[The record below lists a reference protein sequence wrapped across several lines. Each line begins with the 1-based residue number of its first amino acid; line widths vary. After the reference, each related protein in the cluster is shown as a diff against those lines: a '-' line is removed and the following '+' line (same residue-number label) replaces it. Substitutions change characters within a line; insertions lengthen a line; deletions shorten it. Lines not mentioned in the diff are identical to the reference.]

1 MEELKTLS
9 LGEIKEKI
17 TSTQD
22 LYLVSVD
29 YDNKDGIK
37 LEKNINLSNLDTIL
51 KEVKNFYKLYIFNE
65 DFMLT
70 VFNFGDNEYK
80 YTKIIKSD
88 FDKNEE
94 RKIKETIK
102 YIYMREYGRL
112 KVRIGKIGEREVIQY
127 ISFDK
132 GGSKNDEKQ

>member
-1 MEELKTLS
+1 MEEFKTLS

-22 LYLVSVD
+22 LYLVSVN

-51 KEVKNFYKLYIFNE
+51 EEVKNFYKLYIFNE

-80 YTKIIKSD
+80 YSKVKKSE
-88 FDKNEE
+88 FDKNEKGE
-94 RKIKETIK
+94 IKETKK
-102 YIYMREYGRL
+102 YVYMREYGRL

-127 ISFDK
+127 IKF
-132 GGSKNDEKQ
+132 GGEN

>member
-1 MEELKTLS
+1 MEEFKTLS
-9 LGEIKEKI
+9 LGKIKEKI

-51 KEVKNFYKLYIFNE
+51 EEVTNFYKLYIFNE

-70 VFNFGDNEYK
+70 VFNFGNNEYRYSK
-80 YTKIIKSD
+80 VKKSD
-88 FDKNEE
+88 FDS
-94 RKIKETIK
+94 ETIK
-102 YIYMREYGRL
+102 YVYMREYGRL

-127 ISFDK
+127 IKF
-132 GGSKNDEKQ
+132 GGEN

>member
-1 MEELKTLS
+1 MEEFKTLS

-29 YDNKDGIK
+29 YDDKDGIK
-37 LEKNINLSNLDTIL
+37 LENNINLSNLDTIL
-51 KEVKNFYKLYIFNE
+51 EEVKNFYKLYIFNE

-70 VFNFGDNEYK
+70 IFNFGNNEYRYSK
-80 YTKIIKSD
+80 VKKSD
-88 FDKNEE
+88 FDS
-94 RKIKETIK
+94 ETIK
-102 YIYMREYGRL
+102 YVYMREYGRL

-127 ISFDK
+127 IKF
-132 GGSKNDEKQ
+132 GGEN

>member
-1 MEELKTLS
+1 MEEFKTLS

-51 KEVKNFYKLYIFNE
+51 EEVKNFYKLYIFNE

-80 YTKIIKSD
+80 YTKITKSD
-88 FDKNEE
+88 FDS
-94 RKIKETIK
+94 ETIK

-112 KVRIGKIGEREVIQY
+112 RVRIGKIGEREVIQY
-127 ISFDK
+127 IKF
-132 GGSKNDEKQ
+132 GGEN

>member
-1 MEELKTLS
+1 MEEFKTLS
-9 LGEIKEKI
+9 LGEIKNKI

-51 KEVKNFYKLYIFNE
+51 EKVKNFYKLYIFNE

-80 YTKIIKSD
+80 YTKITKSD
-88 FDKNEE
+88 FDS
-94 RKIKETIK
+94 ETIK

-127 ISFDK
+127 IKF
-132 GGSKNDEKQ
+132 GGED

>member
-1 MEELKTLS
+1 MEEFKTLS
-9 LGEIKEKI
+9 LGKIKEKI

-51 KEVKNFYKLYIFNE
+51 EEVKNFYKLYIFNE

-70 VFNFGDNEYK
+70 IFNFGNNEYRYSK
-80 YTKIIKSD
+80 VKKSD
-88 FDKNEE
+88 FDS
-94 RKIKETIK
+94 ETIK
-102 YIYMREYGRL
+102 YVYMREYGRL

-127 ISFDK
+127 IKF
-132 GGSKNDEKQ
+132 GGEN

>member
-1 MEELKTLS
+1 MEEFKTLS
-9 LGEIKEKI
+9 LGEIKNKI

-51 KEVKNFYKLYIFNE
+51 EKVKNFYKLYIFNE

-70 VFNFGDNEYK
+70 VFNFGENEYRYSK
-80 YTKIIKSD
+80 ITKSE
-88 FDKNEE
+88 FDKNEKGE
-94 RKIKETIK
+94 IKETIK
-102 YIYMREYGRL
+102 YIYMREHGRL

-127 ISFDK
+127 IKF
-132 GGSKNDEKQ
+132 GGED

>member
-1 MEELKTLS
+1 MEEFKTLS
-9 LGEIKEKI
+9 LGKIKEKI

-51 KEVKNFYKLYIFNE
+51 EEVKNFYKLYIFNE

-70 VFNFGDNEYK
+70 VFNFGNNEYRYSK
-80 YTKIIKSD
+80 VKKSD
-88 FDKNEE
+88 FDS
-94 RKIKETIK
+94 ETIK
-102 YIYMREYGRL
+102 YVYMREYGRL

-127 ISFDK
+127 IKF
-132 GGSKNDEKQ
+132 GGENYWLEKLLNINLEYL

>member
-1 MEELKTLS
+1 MEEFKTLS

-51 KEVKNFYKLYIFNE
+51 EEIKNFYKLYIFNE

-70 VFNFGDNEYK
+70 VFNFGNNEYRYSK
-80 YTKIIKSD
+80 VKKSD
-88 FDKNEE
+88 FDS
-94 RKIKETIK
+94 ETIK
-102 YIYMREYGRL
+102 YVYMREYGRL

-127 ISFDK
+127 IKF
-132 GGSKNDEKQ
+132 GGEN

>member
-1 MEELKTLS
+1 MEEFKTLS

-29 YDNKDGIK
+29 YDNKDRIK

-51 KEVKNFYKLYIFNE
+51 EEVKNFYKLYIFNE

-70 VFNFGDNEYK
+70 VFNFGDNKYK
-80 YTKIIKSD
+80 YSKVKKSE
-88 FDKNEE
+88 FDKNEKGE
-94 RKIKETIK
+94 IKETIK
-102 YIYMREYGRL
+102 YVYMREYGRL

-127 ISFDK
+127 IKF
-132 GGSKNDEKQ
+132 GGEN

>member
-1 MEELKTLS
+1 MEEFKTLS

-51 KEVKNFYKLYIFNE
+51 EEVKNFYKLYIFNE

-70 VFNFGDNEYK
+70 VFNFGNNEYRYSK
-80 YTKIIKSD
+80 VKKSD
-88 FDKNEE
+88 FDS
-94 RKIKETIK
+94 ETIK
-102 YIYMREYGRL
+102 YVYMREYGRL

-127 ISFDK
+127 IKF
-132 GGSKNDEKQ
+132 GGEN

>member
-1 MEELKTLS
+1 MEEFKTLS
-9 LGEIKEKI
+9 LEEIKNKI
-17 TSTQD
+17 ASTQD

-51 KEVKNFYKLYIFNE
+51 EKVKNFYKLYIFNE

-70 VFNFGDNEYK
+70 VFNFGDNEYRYSEVK
-80 YTKIIKSD
+80 KSE
-88 FDKNEE
+88 FDKNEKGE
-94 RKIKETIK
+94 IKETIK
-102 YIYMREYGRL
+102 YVYMREYGRL

-127 ISFDK
+127 IKF
-132 GGSKNDEKQ
+132 GGEN

>member
-17 TSTQD
+17 MSTQD

-94 RKIKETIK
+94 GKIKETIK

-112 KVRIGKIGEREVIQY
+112 KARIGKIGEREVIQY
-127 ISFDK
+127 IKF
-132 GGSKNDEKQ
+132 GGED

>member
-1 MEELKTLS
+1 MEEFKTLS

-51 KEVKNFYKLYIFNE
+51 EEVKNFYKLYIFNE

-70 VFNFGDNEYK
+70 VFNFDNNEYRYSK
-80 YTKIIKSD
+80 VKKSD
-88 FDKNEE
+88 FNS
-94 RKIKETIK
+94 ETIK
-102 YIYMREYGRL
+102 YVYMREYGRL
-112 KVRIGKIGEREVIQY
+112 KVRIGKIREREVIQY
-127 ISFDK
+127 IKF
-132 GGSKNDEKQ
+132 GGEN

>member
-1 MEELKTLS
+1 MEEFKTLS

-17 TSTQD
+17 TSSQD

-51 KEVKNFYKLYIFNE
+51 EEVKNFYKLYIFNE

-80 YTKIIKSD
+80 YTKITKSD
-88 FDKNEE
+88 FDS
-94 RKIKETIK
+94 ETIK

-112 KVRIGKIGEREVIQY
+112 RVRIGKIGEREVIQY
-127 ISFDK
+127 IKF
-132 GGSKNDEKQ
+132 GGEN

>member
-1 MEELKTLS
+1 MEEFKTLS

-51 KEVKNFYKLYIFNE
+51 EEVKNFYKLYIFNE

-70 VFNFGDNEYK
+70 IFNFGNNEYRYSK
-80 YTKIIKSD
+80 VKKSD
-88 FDKNEE
+88 FDS
-94 RKIKETIK
+94 ETIK
-102 YIYMREYGRL
+102 YVYMREYGRL

-127 ISFDK
+127 IKF
-132 GGSKNDEKQ
+132 GGEN

>member
-1 MEELKTLS
+1 MEEFKTLS

-51 KEVKNFYKLYIFNE
+51 EEVKNFYKLYIFNE

-80 YTKIIKSD
+80 YNKVLKSD
-88 FDKNEE
+88 IE
-94 RKIKETIK
+94 KEKIK

-127 ISFDK
+127 IKF
-132 GGSKNDEKQ
+132 GGEN

>member
-1 MEELKTLS
+1 MEEFKTLS

-51 KEVKNFYKLYIFNE
+51 EEVKNFYKLYIFNE

-70 VFNFGDNEYK
+70 VFNFGDNV
-80 YTKIIKSD
+80 SS
-88 FDKNEE
+88 
-94 RKIKETIK
+94 
-102 YIYMREYGRL
+102 
-112 KVRIGKIGEREVIQY
+112 V
-127 ISFDK
+127 
-132 GGSKNDEKQ
+132 

>member
-1 MEELKTLS
+1 MEEFKTLS
-9 LGEIKEKI
+9 LGEIKNKI

-51 KEVKNFYKLYIFNE
+51 EKVKNFYKLYIFNE

-70 VFNFGDNEYK
+70 VFNFGENEYRYSK
-80 YTKIIKSD
+80 ITKSE
-88 FDKNEE
+88 FDKNEKGE
-94 RKIKETIK
+94 IKETIK
-102 YIYMREYGRL
+102 YVYMREHGRL

-127 ISFDK
+127 IKF
-132 GGSKNDEKQ
+132 GGED

>member
-1 MEELKTLS
+1 MEEFKTLS

-51 KEVKNFYKLYIFNE
+51 EEIKNFYKLYIFNE

-70 VFNFGDNEYK
+70 VFNFGNNEYRYSK
-80 YTKIIKSD
+80 VKKSD
-88 FDKNEE
+88 FDS
-94 RKIKETIK
+94 ETIK
-102 YIYMREYGRL
+102 YVYMREYGRL
-112 KVRIGKIGEREVIQY
+112 KVRIGKIREREVIQY
-127 ISFDK
+127 IKF
-132 GGSKNDEKQ
+132 GGED

>member
-1 MEELKTLS
+1 MEEFKTLS

-51 KEVKNFYKLYIFNE
+51 EEVKNFYKLYIFNE

-88 FDKNEE
+88 FDKDEKGQIIEN
-94 RKIKETIK
+94 IK
-102 YIYMREYGRL
+102 YVYMREYGRL

-132 GGSKNDEKQ
+132 GEN

>member
-1 MEELKTLS
+1 MEEFKTLS
-9 LGEIKEKI
+9 LGEIKNKI

-51 KEVKNFYKLYIFNE
+51 EKVKNFYKLYIFNE

-70 VFNFGDNEYK
+70 VFNFDNNEYRYSK
-80 YTKIIKSD
+80 VKKSD
-88 FDKNEE
+88 FNS
-94 RKIKETIK
+94 ETIK

-132 GGSKNDEKQ
+132 GEN

>member
-1 MEELKTLS
+1 MEEFKTLS

-51 KEVKNFYKLYIFNE
+51 EEVKNFYKLYIFNE

-70 VFNFGDNEYK
+70 IFNFGNNEYRYSNVK
-80 YTKIIKSD
+80 KSD
-88 FDKNEE
+88 FDS
-94 RKIKETIK
+94 ETIK
-102 YIYMREYGRL
+102 YVYMREYGRL

-127 ISFDK
+127 IKF
-132 GGSKNDEKQ
+132 GGEN

>member
-1 MEELKTLS
+1 MEEFKTLS

-51 KEVKNFYKLYIFNE
+51 EEVKNFYKLYIFNE

-70 VFNFGDNEYK
+70 IFNFGNNEYRYSK
-80 YTKIIKSD
+80 VKKSD
-88 FDKNEE
+88 FDS
-94 RKIKETIK
+94 ETIK
-102 YIYMREYGRL
+102 YVYMREYGRL

-132 GGSKNDEKQ
+132 GEN

>member
-1 MEELKTLS
+1 MEEFKTLS

-51 KEVKNFYKLYIFNE
+51 EEVKNFYKLYIFNE

-80 YTKIIKSD
+80 YTKITKSD
-88 FDKNEE
+88 FDS
-94 RKIKETIK
+94 ETIK
-102 YIYMREYGRL
+102 YVYMREYGRL

-127 ISFDK
+127 IKF
-132 GGSKNDEKQ
+132 GGEN

>member
-1 MEELKTLS
+1 MEEFKTLS
-9 LGEIKEKI
+9 LGEIKNKI

-51 KEVKNFYKLYIFNE
+51 EKVKNFYKLYIFNE

-70 VFNFGDNEYK
+70 VFNFGENEYRYSK
-80 YTKIIKSD
+80 ITKSE
-88 FDKNEE
+88 FDKNEKGE
-94 RKIKETIK
+94 IKETIK
-102 YIYMREYGRL
+102 YVYMREHGRL
-112 KVRIGKIGEREVIQY
+112 KVRIGKIWEREVIQY
-127 ISFDK
+127 IKF
-132 GGSKNDEKQ
+132 GGED

>member
-1 MEELKTLS
+1 MEEFKTLS

-51 KEVKNFYKLYIFNE
+51 EEVKNFYKLYIFNE

-80 YTKIIKSD
+80 YSKVKKSE
-88 FDKNEE
+88 FDKNEKGE
-94 RKIKETIK
+94 IKETKK
-102 YIYMREYGRL
+102 YVYMREYGRL

-127 ISFDK
+127 IKF
-132 GGSKNDEKQ
+132 GGEN

>member
-1 MEELKTLS
+1 MEEFKTLS

-51 KEVKNFYKLYIFNE
+51 EKVKNFYKLYIFNE

-70 VFNFGDNEYK
+70 VFNFGENEYRYSK
-80 YTKIIKSD
+80 ITKSE
-88 FDKNEE
+88 FDKNEKGE
-94 RKIKETIK
+94 MKETIK
-102 YIYMREYGRL
+102 YIYMREHGRL

-127 ISFDK
+127 IKF
-132 GGSKNDEKQ
+132 GGED

>member
-1 MEELKTLS
+1 MEEFKTLS

-51 KEVKNFYKLYIFNE
+51 EEIKNFYKLYIFNE

-70 VFNFGDNEYK
+70 VFNFGNNEYRYSK
-80 YTKIIKSD
+80 VKKSD
-88 FDKNEE
+88 FDS
-94 RKIKETIK
+94 ETIK
-102 YIYMREYGRL
+102 YVYMREYGRL
-112 KVRIGKIGEREVIQY
+112 KVRIGKIREREVIQY
-127 ISFDK
+127 IKF
-132 GGSKNDEKQ
+132 GGEN

>member
-1 MEELKTLS
+1 MEEFKTLS
-9 LGEIKEKI
+9 LGEIKNKI

-88 FDKNEE
+88 FYKNEE

-102 YIYMREYGRL
+102 YIYMREY
-112 KVRIGKIGEREVIQY
+112 
-127 ISFDK
+127 
-132 GGSKNDEKQ
+132 

>member
-1 MEELKTLS
+1 MEEFKTLS
-9 LGEIKEKI
+9 LGEIKNKI

-51 KEVKNFYKLYIFNE
+51 EEIKNFYKLYIFNE

-70 VFNFGDNEYK
+70 VFNFGNNEYRYSK
-80 YTKIIKSD
+80 VKKSD
-88 FDKNEE
+88 FDS
-94 RKIKETIK
+94 ETIK
-102 YIYMREYGRL
+102 YVYMREYGRL

-127 ISFDK
+127 IKF
-132 GGSKNDEKQ
+132 GGED